1 MDKVSVSE
9 KLATFTDHWKPRIVA
24 ELNGQHV
31 KVVKLKG
38 AFVWHQHELEDELF
52 LIVKGRLLIKFRDR
66 DVWLN
71 EGEMLI
77 IPHGVEHCPVAE
89 EEVHVILLEPKNTLN
104 TGNVQNERSVVNEAR
119 I

>member
-1 MDKVSVSE
+1 MEKINIAEKFTLFNDYWSPKV
-9 KLATFTDHWKPRIVA
+9 AG
-24 ELNGQHV
+24 ELNDSVVKFV
-31 KVVKLKG
+31 KVKG
-38 AFVWHQHELEDELF
+38 EFVWHHHEIEDELF

-89 EEVHVILLEPKNTLN
+89 EEVHMILLEPKNTLN
-104 TGNVQNERSVVNEAR
+104 TGNVQNEWSVVDEAK